1 MGFVRFFIN
10 PVDCLVGTGELAD
23 ATELPT
29 VEVPEPAV
37 CAPFRTVEF
46 GHDDATAV
54 GPLAL
59 PEDLIRADL
68 CTEVA
73 ALAPVSSMASFMG
86 NWVLS
91 Y

>member
-1 MGFVRFFIN
+1 M
-10 PVDCLVGTGELAD
+10 ELAH
-23 ATELPT
+23 AAELPT

-37 CAPFRTVEF
+37 CAPFRTVKF

-73 ALAPVSSMASFMG
+73 ALAPGLVDGEFHGRLSPV
-86 NWVLS
+86 VLVFP
-91 Y
+91 